1 MKGGRRRP
9 PSFGSFLSNGSL
21 SPIVE
26 HGSGSPRSDQINSL
40 SATSPGGQFDDN
52 NNILERARERIS
64 TVQQQVLQQ
73 QQQVVVLQ
81 QQQDNNSP
89 LANRKRRDTNEH
101 SYT

>member
-21 SPIVE
+21 SPIAE
-26 HGSGSPRSDQINSL
+26 RGSGSPRSDQINSL

-64 TVQQQVLQQ
+64 TVQQQ